1 MSKLSFYKKL
11 FIFVIYF
18 LLLFCINFMIYNKCR
33 YTLHLNI
40 SAVDGATALFLYNN
54 CYFGIIV
61 PFTVMIIFMIR
72 GRLPH
77 IAHIVLFKTRKAF
90 IRQQLIEAEQII
102 VISVLFCM
110 LLNFAEYFILSKKA
124 LNWSDAA
131 GLFVRSV
138 ELDYFQFAD
147 IIIALI
153 STFVYAFLKLSVI
166 YMIVFLLEVLF
177 NNSSLILI
185 LLFTVCEYTAFL
197 GNSLI
202 GKYVSVKSFYKDI
215 FLTHSFVQSILL
227 YIFIYAAVCFFTI
240 FIFKRKDL
248 LR

>member
-1 MSKLSFYKKL
+1 MHNISANKKR
-11 FIFVIYF
+11 FIFIIY
-18 LLLFCINFMIYNKCR
+18 LLLLCCINYMVYGKCR
-33 YTLHLNI
+33 VMRLDV
-40 SAVDGATALFLYNN
+40 SAVDGMTALFAYNN

-61 PFTVMIIFMIR
+61 PFTVLIIFTIR
-72 GRLPH
+72 SRLPS
-77 IAHIVLFKTRKAF
+77 IADIVLFKNRTEFVK
-90 IRQQLIEAEQII
+90 QQLIEAEQII

-110 LLNFAEYFILSKKA
+110 LLNFAEYFILTKKA
-124 LNWSDAA
+124 LNWSDAG
-131 GLFVRSV
+131 GLFIHSV
-138 ELDYFQFAD
+138 ELNYFQFTD
-147 IIIALI
+147 IIVALI

-215 FLTHSFVQSILL
+215 FLTHGFVQSILL
-227 YIFIYAAVCFFTI
+227 YIFIYAAVCFFTV